1 VTPEVRQWIADARG
15 KHIPTPVGR
24 VLEIGALDVNGQVR
38 DLFPDAA
45 LYIGVD
51 VVAGRNV
58 DVVLN
63 GHDLLSHFGLC
74 AFDLVLCLE
83 TLEHDPAFWLTLQEI
98 RAVLKPGGLA
108 CISVPGNGFP
118 EHHKPDH
125 WRFLPD
131 SQQGLFHELQLL
143 AFEQLAHRTYTQLI
157 GIARRP

>member
-1 VTPEVRQWIADARG
+1 MTPEVKQWIADARG
-15 KHIPTPVGR
+15 KYIPTPVGR

-45 LYIGVD
+45 LYVGVD
-51 VVAGRNV
+51 VIAGRNV
-58 DVVLN
+58 DTVLN
-63 GHDLLSHFGLC
+63 GHDLLSHFGPC

-83 TLEHDPAFWLTLQEI
+83 TLEHDPEFWLTLQAI
-98 RAVLKPGGLA
+98 RTVLRHGGLA

-118 EHHKPDH
+118 EHHGPDY

-131 SQQGLFHELQLL
+131 VQHVLFDGLQLL
-143 AFEQLAHRTYTQLI
+143 AFEQRAHRIYTELI